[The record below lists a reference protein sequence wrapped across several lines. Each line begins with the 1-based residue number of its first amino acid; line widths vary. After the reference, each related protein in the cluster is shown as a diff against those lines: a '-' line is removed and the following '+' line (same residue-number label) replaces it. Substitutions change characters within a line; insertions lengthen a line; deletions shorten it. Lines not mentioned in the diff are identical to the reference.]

1 MISKVIKELKT
12 AVVQYWP
19 TVPFTQVLLD
29 TVVEANLSPQDL
41 KGYLSGSLSGMRQGP
56 GEPFQ
61 EFVDRLL
68 KAAGRI
74 FGDPQAEAPFVHNW
88 LMRILM
94 QPDMAPSDHRKP
106 RYTYLDTFV
115 FVQKLNPYIIRVWL

>member
-29 TVVEANLSPQDL
+29 TVVEANLSPQDW
-41 KGYLSGSLSGMRQGP
+41 KGDLSGSLSGMRQGP

-61 EFVDRLL
+61 EFVD
-68 KAAGRI
+68 
-74 FGDPQAEAPFVHNW
+74 
-88 LMRILM
+88 
-94 QPDMAPSDHRKP
+94 
-106 RYTYLDTFV
+106 
-115 FVQKLNPYIIRVWL
+115 